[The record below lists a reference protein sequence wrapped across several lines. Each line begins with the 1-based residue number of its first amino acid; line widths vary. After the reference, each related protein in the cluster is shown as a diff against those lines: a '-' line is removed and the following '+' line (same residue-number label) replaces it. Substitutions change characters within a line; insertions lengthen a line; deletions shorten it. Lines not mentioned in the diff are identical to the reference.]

1 MDEFEFSRENKI
13 EKKTTITTT
22 GCGYCINLSKL
33 KKK

>member
-13 EKKTTITTT
+13 EKKNNNNNNWLL
-22 GCGYCINLSKL
+22 INLSKL